1 MRQHRGRSPSSQHKQ
16 ESEYASS
23 EGRQTRG
30 NIMNKPDEHDKTGMA
45 LPNDEGVSWMKDVD
59 DILQLGLI
67 HAASAV
73 HAVAVMT
80 FWKVGRRIV
89 EEEQSGT
96 RRAAYGENLL
106 ERLAVYLRTK
116 YEGQYTSRKL
126 REYRQFYILFPDFE
140 IWHSRVPNL
149 TWTHIRQV
157 LPVQN
162 ENARYWYLKEAE
174 RENWSARTLS
184 RIVGSQFYQRLMISP
199 SKDAVLQEMQ
209 EKTAKNPPMSVEF
222 VKSPVIAEFLN
233 LTPNCDFTEN
243 ELESAILTHICR
255 FVMELGRGFSFVARQ
270 QHLVADGEDYFIDLV
285 FYNIILKCYVLIDL
299 KTHKLSHQDVGQ
311 MDMYVRMYD
320 DLKRID
326 GDNPTIGLLLCSEN
340 GPDTAKYTAL
350 NGSKQIFAAKYLT
363 VLPSQ
368 EELAIEIERQKEI
381 FFLARPEIN
390 DSCVQETPKNNDLD
404 KKNTQGN

>member
-1 MRQHRGRSPSSQHKQ
+1 MKKQ
-16 ESEYASS
+16 NEPPQVGMVLSCDNE
-23 EGRQTRG
+23 
-30 NIMNKPDEHDKTGMA
+30 MA
-45 LPNDEGVSWMKDVD
+45 LMKDVD
-59 DILQLGLI
+59 DILQSGVFQ
-67 HAASAV
+67 AASAV

-96 RRAAYGENLL
+96 RRAAYGEKLL
-106 ERLAVYLRTK
+106 ERLAAYLRTK

-126 REYRQFYILFPDFE
+126 REYRQFYLLFPDFE

-162 ENARYWYLKEAE
+162 ENARYWYLSEAE
-174 RENWSARTLS
+174 REGWSARTLS
-184 RIVGSQFYQRLMISP
+184 RNVGSQFYQHLMVSP
-199 SKDAVLQEMQ
+199 AKDAVLQEML
-209 EKTAKNPPMSVEF
+209 EKTAMNPPTSAEI

-233 LTPNCDFTEN
+233 LMPNCSFTEN

-299 KTHKLSHQDVGQ
+299 KTQKLSHQDVGQ

-320 DLKRID
+320 DLKRIE

-368 EELAIEIERQKEI
+368 EELAREIERQKEI
-381 FFLARPEIN
+381 FFLAHPELNRAWESTENKDHDMTGRICRN
-390 DSCVQETPKNNDLD
+390 SDHA
-404 KKNTQGN
+404 